1 MPTILLVIL
10 LFPFVALALFSLGAL
25 FWTAVS
31 HLRWAASY
39 RAENSTP
46 PAMSRHDWIRFYR
59 HTLIGALYLL
69 WWSIRAVGQ
78 AGYRPPR
85 GGRTSAAGSHSPR
98 SESLLPPVLCI
109 HGIFMNASCMWGIR
123 QALEAAGRG
132 TRAVSMGVPLPTPMA
147 YAGPLIKVMD
157 EMARMFPDQR
167 FDVVAHSL
175 GGVMV
180 REVLRRRPD
189 LAPRVGRIVTLGSPH
204 RGTAFLRWMRFGPLY
219 RMLSRQSTY
228 LRDLPDFT
236 ALAPESV
243 VTTVATQ
250 HDLVVYPIEQA
261 FLPGA
266 NQVTLEQVSHLGL
279 MVRPEVMEV
288 ILTALEMSPALDPTA
303 ED

>member
-1 MPTILLVIL
+1 
-10 LFPFVALALFSLGAL
+10 
-25 FWTAVS
+25 
-31 HLRWAASY
+31 
-39 RAENSTP
+39 
-46 PAMSRHDWIRFYR
+46 
-59 HTLIGALYLL
+59 
-69 WWSIRAVGQ
+69 
-78 AGYRPPR
+78 
-85 GGRTSAAGSHSPR
+85 
-98 SESLLPPVLCI
+98 
-109 HGIFMNASCMWGIR
+109 MNASCMWGIR